1 MSMFRWPR
9 SIPEELSFSIG
20 LQIDLL
26 VFVEVVEELRL
37 VSRELSGLSRSL
49 DVEGRWRE
57 IRENLTKNKQWK
69 EEYK

>member
-57 IRENLTKNKQWK
+57 IRENITKNKQWK